1 MPFTPGFNPAE
12 ASVLIAISAALEGD
26 NPTPPIPAN
35 WQLDFDS
42 PELGPFENKY
52 QIWKNTAVPGQYAL
66 VIRGTIPETGS
77 VVEDLLSVMIPA
89 SGTLPLGPVQL
100 SYTLAAEPNAGIHL
114 GFTLGLA
121 FLLFDGLNGIVA
133 QLYARTGQIQELFV
147 SGHSQGAAVATLCRS
162 FFQYSPIAKPLGL
175 TYKTYVFA
183 QPKPGNDYY
192 AYDFETFAGNG
203 TLAFQVTNNLDWV
216 PQVPLTLEWLD
227 DLNVNPLSVLGSS
240 GDPIL
245 ADLANARARL
255 RADATARQ
263 LVRVAPHLGAL
274 GAVLAAQSIQPV
286 EKVTAAAQAKLHILP
301 SLYFFNAGARIMLV
315 GSPCPTPDC
324 DGGWYQHHATTYY
337 DLIQAQYPT

>member
-26 NPTPPIPAN
+26 NPAPAIPAN

-52 QIWKNTAVPGQYAL
+52 QIWKNTDVSGQYAL
-66 VIRGTIPETGS
+66 VIRGTVDKRGS
-77 VVEDLLSVMIPA
+77 ILEDLLSVMIPA
-89 SGTLPLGPVQL
+89 SGTLPLGSVQL
-100 SYTLAAEPNAGIHL
+100 SYTLAEEPDAGVHL

-121 FLLFDGLNGIVA
+121 FLLFDGVNGIVV
-133 QLYARTGQIQELFV
+133 QLYERLGQIQELFV

-162 FFQYSPIAKPLGL
+162 FFQYSPVAKPLGL

-192 AYDFETFAGNG
+192 AYDFETVAGNG
-203 TLAFQVTNNLDWV
+203 ALAFQVTNSLDWV

-227 DLNVNPLSVLGSS
+227 DLNVNPLSVLEKS
-240 GDPIL
+240 DPALLEL
-245 ADLANARARL
+245 AGLRARL
-255 RADATARQ
+255 RAEATARQ
-263 LVRVAPHLGAL
+263 LTRVAPHLGAL

-286 EKVTAAAQAKLHILP
+286 EKTAATAQTKLHILP
-301 SLYFFNAGARIMLV
+301 TLYFFNAGARIMLV

-337 DLIQAQYPT
+337 DLIQAQYG

>member
-1 MPFTPGFNPAE
+1 MPFTPGFDPAE
-12 ASVLIAISAALEGD
+12 ALVLIAISAALEGD
-26 NPTPPIPAN
+26 NPAPAIPAN

-52 QIWKNTAVPGQYAL
+52 QIWKNTDVSGQYAL
-66 VIRGTIPETGS
+66 VIRGTVDKRGS
-77 VVEDLLSVMIPA
+77 ILEDLLSVMIPA
-89 SGTLPLGPVQL
+89 SGTLPLGSVQL

-114 GFTLGLA
+114 GFTLGLG
-121 FLLFDGLNGIVA
+121 FLLFDGFSGIVA
-133 QLYARTGQIQELFV
+133 QLYARLGQIQELFV
-147 SGHSQGAAVATLCRS
+147 AGHSQGAAVATLCRS
-162 FFQYSPIAKPLGL
+162 FFQYSPVAKPLGL

-192 AYDFETFAGNG
+192 AYDFETVAGNG
-203 TLAFQVTNNLDWV
+203 TLAFQVTNSLDWV

-227 DLNVNPLSVLGSS
+227 DLNVNPLSVRGGS
-240 GDPIL
+240 GDPVV

-286 EKVTAAAQAKLHILP
+286 EKTATTAQTKLHILP
-301 SLYFFNAGARIMLV
+301 TLYFFNAGARIMLV

-337 DLIQAQYPT
+337 DLIQAQYG